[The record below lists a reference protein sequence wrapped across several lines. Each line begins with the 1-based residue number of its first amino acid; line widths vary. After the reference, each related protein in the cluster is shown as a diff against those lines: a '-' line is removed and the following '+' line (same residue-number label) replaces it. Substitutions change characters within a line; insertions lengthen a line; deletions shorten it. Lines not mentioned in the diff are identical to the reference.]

1 MCPLLRKGVPLS
13 TATATCPIRHRVH
26 VNGVTL
32 AVAEYAC
39 TRAGDGAGDLILVH
53 GIGSTGASWWPVID
67 LLSTHFRLFVPDLR
81 GHGQSDKPASG
92 YMIPDYAEDLDQTL
106 TAFNIDRPLLLGHS
120 LGGLICVTWATSNPE
135 RAAAIAIEDSPLR
148 GGPQVVPRFDEWIA
162 MVQMDPDQLA
172 AYYAA
177 KHPNWSVEDCR
188 RRAEA
193 MSAVALA
200 VFQEMRTASLNPE
213 QTDRIGP
220 LAVIRSPVL
229 MVHGDLESGGMV
241 VPDDVS
247 RFTAS
252 LSNAQ
257 ATRLPGAGH
266 SLHRDHPDAFLDA
279 VLPFLLSAVS

>member
-1 MCPLLRKGVPLS
+1 LF
-13 TATATCPIRHRVH
+13 TATTTACPIHHRVH
-26 VNGVTL
+26 FNGITL
-32 AVAEYAC
+32 AVAEYPC
-39 TRAGDGAGDLILVH
+39 KREGNGAGDLILVH

-67 LLSTHFRLFVPDLR
+67 QLSRHFRLFVPDLR
-81 GHGQSDKPASG
+81 GHGASGKPASG
-92 YMIPDYAEDLDQTL
+92 YLAPDYAADLEQLL

-120 LGGLICVTWATSNPE
+120 LGGLVCLTWATSNPE
-135 RAAAIAIEDSPLR
+135 RATAIAIEDSPLR
-148 GGPQVVPRFDEWIA
+148 GGPQAVPRFDEWIA
-162 MVQMDPDQLA
+162 MAQMSADQLT
-172 AYYAA
+172 AYYVR
-177 KHPNWSVEDCR
+177 KRPDWSGEDCR

-200 VFQEMRTASLNPE
+200 VFQEMREASLDPE
-213 QTDRIGP
+213 QTDRIEP
-220 LAVIRSPVL
+220 LSVIRSPVL

-252 LSNAQ
+252 LPNAH